1 MLFKA
6 ILAKASIFFKCEV
19 IVHDRTRSF
28 IRQHPTSFR
37 KTHRVNYLYIE
48 GYLLRG
54 TGKLTCKHTITFARG
69 TSSSIAKRCFL
80 LSAWIFILPEQSVE
94 LRFLISGKIYFLIGE
109 RRSGHCIWEEIWRN
123 EKKHL
128 LERGLHPGKHNDTQV
143 RLHCHSDGLL
153 SGSKCHCTQ
162 KDQLNTNTNTLF

>member
-1 MLFKA
+1 MWSPCRWSYSVIHS
-6 ILAKASIFFKCEV
+6 ILTPPYIFPQNTPSKL
-19 IVHDRTRSF
+19 S
-28 IRQHPTSFR
+28 
-37 KTHRVNYLYIE
+37 LYWGITF
-48 GYLLRG
+48 
-54 TGKLTCKHTITFARG
+54 TGKRTINLQTYHYFCQRNIELNRQ
-69 TSSSIAKRCFL
+69 SCFL

-109 RRSGHCIWEEIWRN
+109 RRSGHRIWEEIWRN

-153 SGSKCHCTQ
+153 IGSKCHCTQ

>member
-1 MLFKA
+1 MRSHCTWSYSVIHSTAPYIFPQNTPSKLFIYWGIPKFTGNRK
-6 ILAKASIFFKCEV
+6 INLQTYHYFCQRNIELN
-19 IVHDRTRSF
+19 
-28 IRQHPTSFR
+28 RQT
-37 KTHRVNYLYIE
+37 
-48 GYLLRG
+48 
-54 TGKLTCKHTITFARG
+54 
-69 TSSSIAKRCFL
+69 CFL

-153 SGSKCHCTQ
+153 IGSKCHCTQ